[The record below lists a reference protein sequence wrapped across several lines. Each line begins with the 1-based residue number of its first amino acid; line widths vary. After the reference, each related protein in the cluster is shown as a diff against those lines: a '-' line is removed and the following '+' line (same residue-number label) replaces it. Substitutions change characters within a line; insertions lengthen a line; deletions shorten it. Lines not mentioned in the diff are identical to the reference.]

1 MEARLIRT
9 NFRRGLICQIS
20 SINCPIFVCVSSFA
34 DVALARLFE
43 NAGMN
48 ECPIEK
54 FFVLAMKTFLG

>member
-9 NFRRGLICQIS
+9 NFRRGLSNS

-34 DVALARLFE
+34 DLALARLFE
-43 NAGMN
+43 NAGIN